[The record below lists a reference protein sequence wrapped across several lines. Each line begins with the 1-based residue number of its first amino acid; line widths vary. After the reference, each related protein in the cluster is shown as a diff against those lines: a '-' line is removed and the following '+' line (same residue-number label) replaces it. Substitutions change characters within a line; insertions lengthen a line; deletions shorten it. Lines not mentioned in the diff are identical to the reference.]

1 LASSLIGGCNARRG
15 ENAFAM
21 SHATVAASE
30 RAHSNRNEHAA
41 KKNES
46 MHSNRNGRNINA
58 MNQKLADLSV
68 GSSLSN
74 FLIISIATLLKS
86 SWLPLPIFSRPLNAF
101 T

>member
-1 LASSLIGGCNARRG
+1 
-15 ENAFAM
+15 M

-30 RAHSNRNEHAA
+30 RAHSNRNE
-41 KKNES
+41 
-46 MHSNRNGRNINA
+46 RNINNINA